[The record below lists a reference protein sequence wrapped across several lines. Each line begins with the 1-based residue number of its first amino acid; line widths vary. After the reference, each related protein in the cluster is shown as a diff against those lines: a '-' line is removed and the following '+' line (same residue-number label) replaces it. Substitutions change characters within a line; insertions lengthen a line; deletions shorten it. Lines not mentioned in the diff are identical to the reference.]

1 MKHKKTSR
9 EYAFLMVEYETP
21 KFIKDLQNS
30 IKKEELYFEENSN
43 DYGLEKESH
52 VTLVPCLDNDVSL
65 NELKKYLKNIS
76 DYDIILTDI
85 SKFECEKFDVLKCAV
100 KSKALKDTNK
110 EILKHFDSHSEFKDY
125 TPHLTIAYMQHG
137 MADKYTKNILDK
149 LVHLKPKNFH
159 FSYVENGKDKDIRF
173 D

>member
-65 NELKKYLKNIS
+65 NELKKYLKNPLS
-76 DYDIILTDI
+76 ALDT
-85 SKFECEKFDVLKCAV
+85 FLKGV
-100 KSKALKDTNK
+100 
-110 EILKHFDSHSEFKDY
+110 
-125 TPHLTIAYMQHG
+125 
-137 MADKYTKNILDK
+137 
-149 LVHLKPKNFH
+149 
-159 FSYVENGKDKDIRF
+159 
-173 D
+173 